1 LLSYKARLLR
11 NRCQIAARVG
21 SLALVEATAWGQLGP
36 GVSAMQIR
44 KSAHSG
50 GSTAQPA
57 LVPALGADDG
67 ECAEYRQAQA
77 LTSLSS
83 PPNMS

>member
-44 KSAHSG
+44 KSTHSG

-67 ECAEYRQAQA
+67 ELRRVQAS
-77 LTSLSS
+77 TSVDL
-83 PPNMS
+83 PLIPT